1 MRALFLL
8 ILAVT
13 AHSAWAGAA
22 ATGALE
28 KAQDA
33 FDALSFDE
41 AVTLYQQALKAPGT
55 RAQRLAAWKG
65 LALSRAYMG
74 EGAEA
79 TDAFMKLLALDPE
92 ATVDGKLGPRI
103 SRPLDD
109 ARRAVRKKKTAPS
122 LNRAR
127 NGALQAS
134 FTDPS
139 GLAEEFRLR
148 WRKKGDDGFQL
159 SVGPVEKTLTVKTPP
174 EADLE
179 AYLQVVDE
187 WEGVLY
193 EVSSESAPKELLA
206 VVRTGT
212 AVPRAVAVAVEDA
225 RAKSGAA
232 PRRAAS
238 ATLEDDDG
246 PPTWPW
252 WLAGAAVVVGGGAA
266 AAWYLTKPVELNM
279 PAADRTGTLP

>member
-1 MRALFLL
+1 MRAFLL
-8 ILAVT
+8 ILVVT
-13 AHSAWAGAA
+13 AQSAWAGAA
-22 ATGALE
+22 ATGSLE
-28 KAQDA
+28 RAQAA

-79 TDAFMKLLALDPE
+79 TDAFMKLLALDPD

-103 SRPLDD
+103 SRPLED
-109 ARRAVRKKKTAPS
+109 ARRAVRKKKSPPS

-134 FTDPS
+134 FTDSS

-148 WRKKGDDGFQL
+148 WRKKGDAEYQL
-159 SVGPVEKTLTVKTPP
+159 AVGPAEKTLTVKTPP

-179 AYLQVVDE
+179 AYLQVTDE

-193 EVSSESAPKELLA
+193 EVSNEASPKELLA

-212 AVPRAVAVAVEDA
+212 AVPRAVVAAVEDA
-225 RAKSGAA
+225 RAKSGAT
-232 PRRAAS
+232 PRRTPT
-238 ATLEDDDG
+238 ATLEEDDG
-246 PPTWPW
+246 PPAWPW
-252 WLAGAAVVVGGGAA
+252 WLAGAAVLVGGGAA
-266 AAWYLTKPVELNM
+266 ATWYLTRPAELNM

>member
-1 MRALFLL
+1 VRAILL
-8 ILAVT
+8 LLAVT
-13 AHSAWAGAA
+13 AQAAWAGAA
-22 ATGALE
+22 ATSVLE
-28 KAQDA
+28 RAEAA

-41 AVTLYQQALKAPGT
+41 AVTLYQQSLKAPGT
-55 RAQRLAAWKG
+55 RAQRLEAWKG

-74 EGAEA
+74 DGPEA
-79 TDAFMKLLALDPE
+79 TDAFMKLLALDPD

-103 SRPLDD
+103 SRPLED
-109 ARRAVRKKKTAPS
+109 ARRATRKKKVAPA
-122 LNRAR
+122 LTRAR

-134 FTDPS
+134 FTDAS
-139 GLAEEFRLR
+139 GMAHELRMR
-148 WRKKGDDGFQL
+148 WRKPGDKAFQL
-159 SVGPVEKTLTVKTPP
+159 AAGTVERTLTVKTAPDV
-174 EADLE
+174 DLE

-193 EVSSESAPKELLA
+193 EVGSEEAPKELLA

-212 AVPRAVAVAVEDA
+212 AVPRAVADAVEDA
-225 RAKSGAA
+225 RVKSGAA
-232 PRRAAS
+232 PRKTAVPS
-238 ATLEDDDG
+238 LDEEDA

-266 AAWYLTKPVELNM
+266 AAWYFTRPAELSM

>member
-1 MRALFLL
+1 MRTLFLL
-8 ILAVT
+8 LVVT
-13 AHSAWAGAA
+13 AQSAWAGAA
-22 ATGALE
+22 ASGALE
-28 KAQDA
+28 RAQAA

-41 AVTLYQQALKAPGT
+41 AVTLYQQALKSPGT
-55 RAQRLAAWKG
+55 RAQRLAAFKG

-74 EGAEA
+74 EGPEA

-92 ATVDGKLGPRI
+92 ATVDAKLGPRI

-109 ARRAVRKKKTAPS
+109 ARRATRKKKSAPA
-122 LNRAR
+122 LTRAR

-139 GLAEEFRLR
+139 GMAHELRMR
-148 WRKKGDDGFQL
+148 WRKPGDKAFQL
-159 SVGPVEKTLTVKTPP
+159 ASGTVEKTLTVKTPP
-174 EADLE
+174 DADLE

-187 WEGVLY
+187 WEGVLF
-193 EVSSESAPKELLA
+193 EVGSEDDPRQLQA

-212 AVPRAVAVAVEDA
+212 AVPKAVADAAEDA
-225 RAKSGAA
+225 RVKSGAA
-232 PRRAAS
+232 PRKVP
-238 ATLEDDDG
+238 TVDEDDA
-246 PPTWPW
+246 PSPWPW

-266 AAWYLTKPVELNM
+266 AAWYFTQPAALNM

>member
-1 MRALFLL
+1 VRAILL
-8 ILAVT
+8 LLALT
-13 AHSAWAGAA
+13 AQTAWAGDAA
-22 ATGALE
+22 SGSLE
-28 KAQDA
+28 RAQAA

-41 AVTLYQQALKAPGT
+41 AVTLYQLALTSPGT
-55 RAQRLAAWKG
+55 RAQRLAAFKG
-65 LALSRAYMG
+65 LALSRAFMG
-74 EGAEA
+74 EGPEA

-109 ARRAVRKKKTAPS
+109 ARRATRKKKAAPS
-122 LNRAR
+122 LTRAR

-139 GLAEEFRLR
+139 GMAHALRMR
-148 WRKKGDDGFQL
+148 WRKPGDEAFQL
-159 SVGPVEKTLTVKTPP
+159 AAGTVDKTLTVKTPP
-174 EADLE
+174 DADLE

-193 EVSSESAPKELLA
+193 EVGSEEDPRQLQA

-212 AVPRAVAVAVEDA
+212 SVPKPVADAVEDA
-225 RAKSGAA
+225 RVKSGAV
-232 PRRAAS
+232 PRKTPV
-238 ATLEDDDG
+238 ATLDEDG
-246 PPTWPW
+246 APTHWPW

-266 AAWYLTKPVELNM
+266 AAWYFTKPVELNM